1 MKAIVGAFNEGTVK
15 SNIDSSWSGPAQ
27 CSTRLAS
34 TGDSPAWEERTDWAP
49 LPIFV
54 SGELE
59 EINSPASVMSQGG
72 DRCYGCYGLLWVGQ
86 STALLLT
93 NLAEMKQAVQATT
106 KVCLKPTKI
115 DR

>member
-1 MKAIVGAFNEGTVK
+1 MKAIIGAFNKGTVK

-34 TGDSPAWEERTDWAP
+34 TGDSLAWEERTDWAP

-54 SGELE
+54 SGKLE

-72 DRCYGCYGLLWVGQ
+72 TGVMAVMVCFGSANQLLCY
-86 STALLLT
+86 
-93 NLAEMKQAVQATT
+93 
-106 KVCLKPTKI
+106 
-115 DR
+115 